1 MHYNIFIYAI
11 FFDIIPTKKRE
22 TMFDKEKEICVCN
35 SLTMAE
41 IAECIKTNNIETME
55 ALLENQVCPV
65 GDKCESCHED
75 GYENDGYSL
84 AMVLS
89 LVKQGRL

>member
-1 MHYNIFIYAI
+1 
-11 FFDIIPTKKRE
+11 
-22 TMFDKEKEICVCN
+22 MFDKEREICVCN
-35 SLTMAE
+35 SKSMLE
-41 IAECIKTNNIETME
+41 IAEGIKEHNIKNMQE
-55 ALLENQVCPV
+55 LLECGPCDV
-65 GDKCESCHED
+65 GDKCESCVED

>member
-1 MHYNIFIYAI
+1 
-11 FFDIIPTKKRE
+11 
-22 TMFDKEKEICVCN
+22 MFDKNREICVCN
-35 SLTMAE
+35 SLSMQE
-41 IAECIKTNNIETME
+41 IAECIKKNDIKTLEE
-55 ALLENQVCPV
+55 LLENQECPV
-65 GDKCESCHED
+65 GDKCESCHEE

>member
-1 MHYNIFIYAI
+1 MI
-11 FFDIIPTKKRE
+11 DTDR
-22 TMFDKEKEICVCN
+22 MICICN
-35 SLTMAE
+35 SMDMKA
-41 IAECIKTNNIETME
+41 IAECIKKHGWQNIDEMINNSECEMG
-55 ALLENQVCPV
+55 N
-65 GDKCESCHED
+65 KCESCIED

>member
-1 MHYNIFIYAI
+1 MI
-11 FFDIIPTKKRE
+11 
-22 TMFDKEKEICVCN
+22 DKEREICVCN
-35 SLTMAE
+35 SLSIDE
-41 IAECIKTNNIETME
+41 IAECIKKQRLTTLQEM
-55 ALLENQVCPV
+55 LENEECPM
-65 GDKCESCHED
+65 GDKCESCQED

>member
-1 MHYNIFIYAI
+1 MI
-11 FFDIIPTKKRE
+11 DTDR
-22 TMFDKEKEICVCN
+22 MICVCN
-35 SLTMAE
+35 DMDMKA
-41 IAECIKTNNIETME
+41 IAECIKKHDWKRVKEMIENTE
-55 ALLENQVCPV
+55 CPL
-65 GDKCESCHED
+65 GDKCESCIED

>member
-1 MHYNIFIYAI
+1 
-11 FFDIIPTKKRE
+11 
-22 TMFDKEKEICVCN
+22 MFDKEREICVCN
-35 SLTMAE
+35 SKSMLE
-41 IAECIKTNNIETME
+41 IAQSIKENKIQNMQS
-55 ALLENQVCPV
+55 LLDCKACDV
-65 GDKCESCHED
+65 GDKCESCIED

>member
-1 MHYNIFIYAI
+1 MI
-11 FFDIIPTKKRE
+11 DTDR
-22 TMFDKEKEICVCN
+22 MICVCN
-35 SLTMAE
+35 SLDMKA
-41 IAECIKTNNIETME
+41 IAECIKKHDFKNVQEMIE
-55 ALLENQVCPV
+55 NHDCPM
-65 GDKCESCHED
+65 GDKCESCIED

>member
-1 MHYNIFIYAI
+1 MIDHDRLICYCNDKTVA
-11 FFDIIPTKKRE
+11 DIV
-22 TMFDKEKEICVCN
+22 D
-35 SLTMAE
+35 L
-41 IAECIKTNNIETME
+41 IKTNQIQT
-55 ALLENQVCPV
+55 LDDLINQVDVSV
-65 GDKCESCHED
+65 GDKCEACLDE

>member
-1 MHYNIFIYAI
+1 MI
-11 FFDIIPTKKRE
+11 DTER
-22 TMFDKEKEICVCN
+22 MICICN
-35 SLTMAE
+35 AMDMKAV
-41 IAECIKTNNIETME
+41 AECVKAHGWKSVEEMVNNGHCEMG
-55 ALLENQVCPV
+55 N
-65 GDKCESCHED
+65 KCESCIED

>member
-1 MHYNIFIYAI
+1 MI
-11 FFDIIPTKKRE
+11 DTDR
-22 TMFDKEKEICVCN
+22 MICVCN
-35 SLTMAE
+35 GMDMKA
-41 IAECIKTNNIETME
+41 IAECIREHGWQSIGEMV
-55 ALLENQVCPV
+55 ENTECPL
-65 GDKCESCHED
+65 GDKCENCREE

>member
-1 MHYNIFIYAI
+1 MIDTERMICICNDLTIK
-11 FFDIIPTKKRE
+11 DI
-22 TMFDKEKEICVCN
+22 
-35 SLTMAE
+35 A
-41 IAECIKTNNIETME
+41 ACIKDNDFES
-55 ALLENQVCPV
+55 LEVMLESRECPM
-65 GDKCESCHED
+65 GDKCESCIEE

>member
-1 MHYNIFIYAI
+1 MI
-11 FFDIIPTKKRE
+11 
-22 TMFDKEKEICVCN
+22 DKDRMICICN
-35 SLTMAE
+35 SLDIKE
-41 IAECIKTNNIETME
+41 IAECIKAHGFETVTEMV
-55 ALLENQVCPV
+55 ENDHCPM
-65 GDKCESCHED
+65 GNKCESCVEE